1 MPLQTHRNKEDKKM
15 YKVLLETGEL
25 KEFRTL
31 KAAIRK
37 SVVINGKKQIL
48 YISENVGFG
57 PDTNT
62 LIFDNEYEY
71 GNLTSARIK
80 YLMNKLAFAH
90 FYKRCAATL
99 NWLTGACSQSD
110 TFKCRCIARQ
120 RDMSMK
126 QSEMRMHRV
135 DKLEF
140 GYFVATILIQ

>member
-1 MPLQTHRNKEDKKM
+1 M

-62 LIFDNEYEY
+62 LI
-71 GNLTSARIK
+71 LITS
-80 YLMNKLAFAH
+80 MNT
-90 FYKRCAATL
+90 ATL
-99 NWLTGACSQSD
+99 LQ
-110 TFKCRCIARQ
+110 
-120 RDMSMK
+120 
-126 QSEMRMHRV
+126 
-135 DKLEF
+135 LE
-140 GYFVATILIQ
+140 

>member
-1 MPLQTHRNKEDKKM
+1 M

-140 GYFVATILIQ
+140 SN

>member
-1 MPLQTHRNKEDKKM
+1 M

-80 YLMNKLAFAH
+80 YLMNKFQFIYAMHSHFALLH
-90 FYKRCAATL
+90 AHVALSRYASTL
-99 NWLTGACSQSD
+99 EC
-110 TFKCRCIARQ
+110 
-120 RDMSMK
+120 
-126 QSEMRMHRV
+126 V
-135 DKLEF
+135 
-140 GYFVATILIQ
+140 